1 MPKQPPLDQSFY
13 VKEMVG
19 YLTEFMK
26 RHPRAHIY
34 RRDTLAIWQTC
45 ANDTH
50 NRLRGAY
57 REAIRQVGG

>member
-1 MPKQPPLDQSFY
+1 MAKHPPLDQAFY

-19 YLTEFMK
+19 YLEAFMK
-26 RHPRAHIY
+26 RHPRAFVY
-34 RRDTLAIWQTC
+34 RRKLLGVWQTC

-57 REAIRQVGG
+57 RLAVRHFGE